1 MSHGQPQSSS
11 THSQKCQ
18 LSFSSIF
25 QTPFHVL
32 LRLFCIFFIELKL
45 NYRCS
50 LLGLNINISLLILLT
65 SCQLSYSIMFRIF
78 RLWLRIHI
86 NLFHNFSFCFR
97 NNSSLFLSFYFNV
110 IICHLLRFRAILL
123 LCQLLC
129 NWLRSLAC
137 LLRRVILYFLLSFLL
152 CILSASSLAS
162 NSASYLTLYSAPHCT

>member
-50 LLGLNINISLLILLT
+50 LLGLNINISLLILST

-86 NLFHNFSFCFR
+86 NHFHDFGFSSR
-97 NNSSLFLSFYFNV
+97 KDSSLSLSFYFNV
-110 IICHLLRFRAILL
+110 VICHLDSA
-123 LCQLLC
+123 
-129 NWLRSLAC
+129 
-137 LLRRVILYFLLSFLL
+137 LSS
-152 CILSASSLAS
+152 CSASSCATGSVPSLALS
-162 NSASYLTLYSAPHCT
+162 ADLSCTFFSASSHVFSPLPL